1 MEKTK
6 LKILKANNDIP
17 SLFEIQNFIEGD
29 IERVQINRRYC
40 FIVNEAAR
48 ISNMPVNEEAT
59 KIYSS
64 FNNTKKYIFGNA
76 LLVKTKLI
84 CFSWM
89 CINYINNYL
98 NKLSEEI
105 ITVAVI
111 L

>member
-6 LKILKANNDIP
+6 LKILKADNDIP
-17 SLFEIQNFIEGD
+17 SLFEIQNFIKGD

-48 ISNMPVNEEAT
+48 ISNLPVNKEAT

-84 CFSWM
+84 CFAWLSLM
-89 CINYINNYL
+89 YCYDYIKEAETTL
-98 NKLSEEI
+98 N
-105 ITVAVI
+105 I